1 MLAQPAVVDSQVDRP
16 GFWASQKAFDFRR
29 PLSMIS
35 RGVRLSLAPVIRA
48 EFFEGRMTDV
58 SSA

>member
-1 MLAQPAVVDSQVDRP
+1 V
-16 GFWASQKAFDFRR
+16 FDFRP

-35 RGVRLSLAPVIRA
+35 RGTRLCLAPVIRA